1 MSDSVHEK
9 LPHVLELLKI
19 VEGAVNADREKVN
32 SYTELLASKLA
43 AEGHKNVADR
53 LQRALH
59 SSKTRML
66 ELSRTGTRVPVDQES
81 RLSLADE
88 ELVRP
93 ADAVVFVSPEVSA
106 SVSEFI
112 RFVVASDRLISHGVG
127 VSPSMLLYGPP
138 GCGKTEL
145 ARYVAS
151 QLGLPLLT
159 ARSDSLISSFLGS
172 TAKNL
177 RVLFEHAMARP
188 CVLFLDEFDA
198 LAKARDDKNELG
210 ELKRVVVSLLQNID
224 ALASKTVLLAATN
237 HDHLLDPAIW
247 RRFAFRLEIGLPEL
261 QARRAMF
268 QRFCG
273 DLAEGADEDLD
284 LFAGISATLS
294 GADIKQVADDSKRSA
309 ILSDRNRIDPA
320 EVLRRIL
327 RLRLPDLDKESVPME
342 AKVAAARR
350 LAPELL
356 TYRRLSDVFGVSLG
370 RLSKL
375 LREEVASG

>member
-1 MSDSVHEK
+1 MPSVVHKE

-19 VEGAVNADREKVN
+19 VEGAVNADREKVA

-43 AEGHKNVADR
+43 AEGHKTIADR
-53 LQRALH
+53 LQRTLQ

-66 ELSRTGTRVPVDQES
+66 ELSRSIAAPGIPVDQES
-81 RLSLADE
+81 RLALADE
-88 ELVRP
+88 QLF
-93 ADAVVFVSPEVSA
+93 ASGDAVVFVAPEVTA
-106 SVSEFI
+106 AVHEFV
-112 RFVVASDRLISHGVG
+112 RFVLGADRLVSQGVG
-127 VSPSMLLYGPP
+127 VSPSMLLFGPP

-145 ARYVAS
+145 AKYVAS

-177 RVLFEHAMARP
+177 RTLFDHATARP

-224 ALASKTVLLAATN
+224 ALESKTVLLAATN
-237 HDHLLDPAIW
+237 HEHLLDPAIW
-247 RRFAFRLEIGLPEL
+247 RRFAFRLQIGLPGPE
-261 QARRAMF
+261 ARRAMF

-273 DLAEGADEDLD
+273 DFAQDDEIRV
-284 LFAGISATLS
+284 FAAVSETLS
-294 GADIKQVADDSKRSA
+294 GSDIRQVAEDSKRRA
-309 ILSDRNRIDPA
+309 ILSDLTRVDTA

-327 RLRLPDLDKESVPME
+327 NHRLPDLMKDSVSLE
-342 AKVAAARR
+342 ARVAAARR
-350 LAPELL
+350 LAPDFF
-356 TYRRLSDVFGVSLG
+356 TYRRLSEVFGVSLG

-375 LREEVASG
+375 LREE

>member
-1 MSDSVHEK
+1 M
-9 LPHVLELLKI
+9 
-19 VEGAVNADREKVN
+19 NADREKVT

-53 LQRALH
+53 LQRALN

-66 ELSRTGTRVPVDQES
+66 ELSRPGTRVPVDQES
-81 RLSLADE
+81 RLALADE

-93 ADAVVFVSPEVSA
+93 GDAVVFVSPDVTA
-106 SVSEFI
+106 SLAEFI
-112 RFVVASDRLISHGVG
+112 RFVVASDRLISQGVG

-273 DLAEGADEDLD
+273 DLAEESDLD
-284 LFAGISATLS
+284 LFAGISVTLS
-294 GADIKQVADDSKRSA
+294 GGDIKQVAEDSKRSA
-309 ILSDRNRIDPA
+309 ILSDKTRIDPA
-320 EVLRRIL
+320 EVVRRVLRY
-327 RLRLPDLDKESVPME
+327 RLPDLDKESVPLE

-350 LAPELL
+350 LDADLL
-356 TYRRLSDVFGVSLG
+356 TYRRLSEVFGVSLG

-375 LREEVASG
+375 LREEVANG